1 MATKIDEKADELRSN
16 IAEDMDLD
24 PDTKAMLAEIDM
36 HVMTG
41 YTLADAMR
49 EGSTVSKQNVGD
61 WGDGE
66 TACALTAATIA
77 AKARGYMK

>member
-1 MATKIDEKADELRSN
+1 
-16 IAEDMDLD
+16 
-24 PDTKAMLAEIDM
+24 MLSEIDM
-36 HVMTG
+36 RVRTG

-49 EGSTVSKQNVGD
+49 EGSTVSEQKIGN

-77 AKARGYMK
+77 AKARGYI

>member
-1 MATKIDEKADELRSN
+1 MTTKIDERAELLRKNLATEMGLDE
-16 IAEDMDLD
+16 
-24 PDTKAMLAEIDM
+24 DTKTMLSEIDM
-36 HVMTG
+36 RVRTG

-49 EGSTVSKQNVGD
+49 EGSTVSKQKIGN

-77 AKARGYMK
+77 AKARGYI

>member
-1 MATKIDEKADELRSN
+1 MATKIEERAEVLRSN
-16 IAEDMDLD
+16 LATELDLD
-24 PDTKAMLAEIDM
+24 DDTKAMLAEIDM
-36 HVMTG
+36 RVRTG

-49 EGSTVSKQNVGD
+49 EGSTVSEQTVG

-77 AKARGYMK
+77 AKARGYI

>member
-16 IAEDMDLD
+16 IAEDMDL
-24 PDTKAMLAEIDM
+24 DTKAMLAEIDM